1 MNPTFFA
8 FLLSGIFFTL
18 AVADV
23 SVEEAIASNSFV
35 ASPPAPAA
43 NDGDG
48 DFPPGWEL
56 LHRQKVDG

>member
-35 ASPPAPAA
+35 VSPPVPAS
-43 NDGDG
+43 NDGG
-48 DFPPGWEL
+48 FPPEWEL
-56 LHRQKVDG
+56 LHRQRVDG